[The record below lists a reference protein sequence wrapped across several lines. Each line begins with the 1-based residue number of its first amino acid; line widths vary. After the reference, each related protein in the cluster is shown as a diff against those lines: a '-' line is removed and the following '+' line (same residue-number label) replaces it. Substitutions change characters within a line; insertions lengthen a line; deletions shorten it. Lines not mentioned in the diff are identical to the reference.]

1 MGWDVD
7 LSNPRSRR
15 QNYETLAVAERI
27 GNIWNNDLMNI
38 KQNQEATEK

>member
-15 QNYETLAVAERI
+15 QKYNTLAVAERI
-27 GNIWNNDLMNI
+27 ANSWNGDLVNI

>member
-7 LSNPRSRR
+7 PSNPRSRR
-15 QNYETLAVAERI
+15 QKYNTLAVAERI
-27 GNIWNNDLMNI
+27 ANSWNDDLVNI

>member
-15 QNYETLAVAERI
+15 QKYNTLVAERI
-27 GNIWNNDLMNI
+27 ANSWNDDLVNI
-38 KQNQEATEK
+38 K